1 MRGRDQKSACKT
13 LEQERYSSRK
23 KEAEIRRDGY
33 NVKMEDETE
42 AASYEF
48 EPKPELAWMHLRY
61 CIIWNTLLC
70 EQYSSQYYA

>member
-48 EPKPELAWMHLRY
+48 EPKPELA
-61 CIIWNTLLC
+61 
-70 EQYSSQYYA
+70 